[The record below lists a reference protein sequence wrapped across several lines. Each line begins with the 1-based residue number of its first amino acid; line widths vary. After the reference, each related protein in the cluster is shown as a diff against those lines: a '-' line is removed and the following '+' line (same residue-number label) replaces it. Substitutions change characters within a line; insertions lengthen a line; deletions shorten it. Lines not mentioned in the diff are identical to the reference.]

1 VISRDKVKQEVDR
14 LNAAQLKQVA
24 DFIAFLKFRDRTLDW
39 AIDENQLAALYAEF
53 AEDDRELAEAG
64 MNEYAE
70 LLKQED
76 LA

>member
-1 VISRDKVKQEVDR
+1 MMSREKIKQEVER
-14 LNAAQLKQVA
+14 LNEMQLKQVA
-24 DFIAFLKFRDRTLDW
+24 DFITFLKFRDRTKNW
-39 AIDENQLAALYAEF
+39 TIDENQLAVLYAEF

-70 LLKQED
+70 SLKQED

>member
-1 VISRDKVKQEVDR
+1 MISRDKVKQEVDR

-24 DFIAFLKFRDRTLDW
+24 DFIAFLKFRDRNLDW